1 MAEQLVKLG
10 PLAKERSLQEMRQ
23 DCARAF
29 EAAKRYHAELR
40 GIYKYLMPWRQPT
53 SERAPEAGGPPE
65 GQSIADY
72 IFDATGVS
80 AAANYAGQMMADWFP
95 PHQDFMKL
103 EAGPLVRNDDEKKR
117 LNERLGEIAYQVH
130 AVSDGPSLSVLEHF
144 YDHFGGTGS
153 LLVEKGDSSSIVN
166 AAAPPMVE
174 IAIENGPWGMPWHIF
189 WKRKR
194 MVREL
199 PALWPNGEVS
209 AALAQRIRDNP
220 ASTCHVVQYSYYDL
234 PSKRWR
240 LAVWVEE
247 ESSEQK
253 LLHEAESRTC
263 PWMIDRM
270 FLMPGETM
278 GRGLAHLA
286 LPFVKTAN
294 RGRELALKAAVIS
307 ILGIWLRR
315 NDSVFNPDT
324 AVFEPGA
331 MWAVASTG
339 GVLGPS
345 VQRLPTPQDFDIAS
359 IVMQE
364 ERDQIRRVLL
374 DDELPPEQDAVRSAT
389 EVAGR
394 LRRYAR
400 NRGGTG
406 VRIGRELITPY
417 TQRVV
422 EILEDL
428 GAVKERINIDQI
440 LAKCTVTAP
449 AAAAQRTDKI
459 ERAVNWI
466 QMIVM
471 LFGPQAALLTAKV
484 EEMLPEI
491 GRWMGNDERFIRG
504 KTEVKEL
511 KEFLAQMVAA
521 QQQAEVKATPRPP
534 APGQQYVSGGLQ

>member
-1 MAEQLVKLG
+1 MAEALAKLG
-10 PLAKERSLQEMRQ
+10 PLHQERSLKEMRA

-29 EAAKRYHAELR
+29 TNARRYHNDLKS
-40 GIYKYLMPWRQPT
+40 IYRYMMPWRQPT
-53 SERAPEAGGPPE
+53 SERAPDAGGPSE
-65 GQSIADY
+65 GQSITDY

-80 AAANYAGQMMADWFP
+80 AAANYAGLMMADWFP
-95 PHQDFMKL
+95 MHQDFMKL
-103 EAGPLVRNDDEKKR
+103 EAGPLFKDGAEKKT
-117 LNERLGEIAYQVH
+117 LNERLGKLTDQVH
-130 AVSDGPSLSVLEHF
+130 AVSEQPRIAVLEQF
-144 YDHFGGTGS
+144 YDHFAGTGAMM
-153 LLVEKGDSSSIVN
+153 LAKGDSSEIVRG
-166 AAAPPMVE
+166 AAVPIVE
-174 IAIENGPWGMPWHIF
+174 IAIEDGPWGMPWHIF

-199 PALWPNGEVS
+199 PALWPDGMVS
-209 AALAQRIRDNP
+209 FALAQRIKDNP
-220 ASTCHVVQYSYYDL
+220 SSTVDVVQYSYFDAK
-234 PSKRWR
+234 SKRWR
-240 LAVWVEE
+240 LVVWVEG
-247 ESSEQK
+247 ESDN
-253 LLHEAESRTC
+253 LPPLHEAETRTC
-263 PWMIDRM
+263 PWMIPRM
-270 FLMPGETM
+270 FKMPGETM

-315 NDSVFNPDT
+315 NDSVFNPET

-345 VQRLPTPQDFDIAS
+345 VQRLPTPQDFDISS
-359 IVMQE
+359 IVMNE
-364 ERDQIRRVLL
+364 EREQIRRVLL
-374 DDELPPEQDAVRSAT
+374 DDELPPEELAVRSAT

-394 LRRYAR
+394 LRKYAR

-406 VRIGRELITPY
+406 ARMGYELHTPY
-417 TQRVV
+417 TQHVV

-428 GAVKERINIDQI
+428 GAMSERIQIDQI
-440 LAKCTVTAP
+440 LTKCTVTAP

-466 QMIVM
+466 QMITM

-484 EEMLPEI
+484 EDMLPEI

-511 KEFLAQMVAA
+511 KDFLAEMVA
-521 QQQAEVKATPRPP
+521 QQQTAAAKGAQRPP
-534 APGQQYVSGGLQ
+534 PPGQQYVNGGLQ